1 MDNLEIDIETI
12 QEIEVEIGEVL
23 MVQNNDHSKLIKLT
37 YEDSGHTGFASSIDL
52 DAKVDKE
59 DGKGL
64 SSNDFT
70 NDYKQ
75 KVDNFSSGSVTSVN
89 GETGD
94 VVLDIPTALSELS
107 DDSTHRL
114 VSDTEKNTWN
124 NKLSSETDPV
134 FISSPANNITND
146 HITVL
151 NNTSG
156 SNTGDETQESIKTK
170 LGSASASTDGY
181 LTSTDWNTFNGK
193 QSALGYT
200 PEDVSNKVT
209 SISVSS
215 TDIQYPSAKCVFD
228 IVGDISATLDAISGE
243 VI

>member
-1 MDNLEIDIETI
+1 MDNLEVDIETT

-23 MVQNNDHSKLIKLT
+23 IVQNNDHSKLIKLT
-37 YEDSGHTGFASSIDL
+37 YEDSGHTGFASSLDL

-59 DGKGL
+59 SGKGL
-64 SSNDFT
+64 STNDFT

-75 KVDNFSSGSVTSVN
+75 KVDNISAGSVTSVN

-124 NKLSSETDPV
+124 NKLSSETDPI
-134 FISSPANNITND
+134 FTSSQAYNITNQ

-156 SNTGDETQESIKTK
+156 SNTGDETQSSIINKI
-170 LGSASASTDGY
+170 
-181 LTSTDWNTFNGK
+181 
-193 QSALGYT
+193 GYT
-200 PEDVSNKVT
+200 PEDISNKAT
-209 SISVSS
+209 SLSS
-215 TDIQYPSAKCVFD
+215 ESTNDEYPSAKCVFD

>member
-1 MDNLEIDIETI
+1 MDNLEVDIETT

-23 MVQNNDHSKLIKLT
+23 IVQNNDHSKLIKLT
-37 YEDSGHTGFASSIDL
+37 YEDSGHTGFASSLDL

-59 DGKGL
+59 DGKVL

-75 KVDNFSSGSVTSVN
+75 KVDNISAGSVTSVN

-124 NKLSSETDPV
+124 NKLSSETDPI
-134 FISSPANNITND
+134 FTSSQAYNITSQ

-156 SNTGDETQESIKTK
+156 SNTGDETQSSIINKI
-170 LGSASASTDGY
+170 
-181 LTSTDWNTFNGK
+181 
-193 QSALGYT
+193 GYT
-200 PEDVSNKVT
+200 PEDISNKAT
-209 SISVSS
+209 SLSS
-215 TDIQYPSAKCVFD
+215 ESTNDEYPSAKCVFD